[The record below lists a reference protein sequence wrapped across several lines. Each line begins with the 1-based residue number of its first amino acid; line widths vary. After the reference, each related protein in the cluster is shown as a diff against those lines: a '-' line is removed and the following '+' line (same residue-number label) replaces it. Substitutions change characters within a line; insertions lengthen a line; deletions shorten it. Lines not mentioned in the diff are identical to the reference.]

1 MVAGAALSAAC
12 DAGPFRVDPATQP
25 TAKIRLLSANV
36 GPDRTL
42 PMNGA
47 VQLAFDRYLLPST
60 VIRQSIQ
67 LVTVAGEPVEPSVVQ
82 YDPVARTVTL
92 SSMAGT
98 KWLVEGQTYRVIA
111 GVPENKDGNGF
122 RSLDGATLETPI
134 SITFLVGPAKTVVID
149 PPVDFCVDVL
159 PIFSAKCSGS
169 ACHSSGD
176 VSRPSVA
183 AASLVLDSSTGVA
196 STALNRA
203 SQAANTGASFYK
215 TAPGKVFG
223 VNMPLVD
230 PGNPGNSWLL
240 YKMLL
245 APPPASVPAYS
256 PYTCAKAPPMATPAA
271 PYTPLAPNA
280 LVHPSAQEQAVLQ
293 DNVLGREMPF
303 PVAQP
308 TAYESLPL
316 TLAEREIVR
325 IWISNSA
332 PTPECGGCAPVAA
345 PVRDAGSTDSGS
357 TDSGSTDA
365 GSD

>member
-12 DAGPFRVDPATQP
+12 DAGSFRADPATQP
-25 TAKIRLLSANV
+25 TAKIRLLGANV
-36 GPDRTL
+36 GPNQTL
-42 PMNGA
+42 PANGA

-60 VIRQSIQ
+60 QIRQSIQ
-67 LVTVAGEPVEPSVVQ
+67 LVTVAGEPVEPPVVQ

-98 KWLVEGQTYRVIA
+98 KWLAEGQTYRVVA
-111 GVPENKDGNGF
+111 GIPENKDANGF
-122 RSLDGATLETPI
+122 RALDGATLETPI
-134 SITFLVGPAKTVVID
+134 SITFLVGPPRTVELD

-183 AASLVLDSSTGVA
+183 AASLVLDSSIGVQG
-196 STALNRA
+196 TAINRV
-203 SQAANTGASFYK
+203 SQAANTGARFNES
-215 TAPGKVFG
+215 AAGKVFG
-223 VNMPLVD
+223 VNMPLIA
-230 PGNPGNSWLL
+230 PNNPGNSWLL
-240 YKMLL
+240 YKILL
-245 APPPASVPAYS
+245 APPPASVPAHS
-256 PYTCAKAPPMATPAA
+256 PYTCAKAPPSATPAA
-271 PYTPLAPNA
+271 PYTPLAPYSE
-280 LVHPSAQEQAVLQ
+280 VPSPNEQAVLQ

-316 TLAEREIVR
+316 TFAERQIVR
-325 IWISNSA
+325 AWISRGA
-332 PTPECGGCAPVAA
+332 PTPDCGGCAPVAA
-345 PVRDAGSTDSGS
+345 PARDAGSTDSGS
-357 TDSGSTDA
+357 GDSGSADA